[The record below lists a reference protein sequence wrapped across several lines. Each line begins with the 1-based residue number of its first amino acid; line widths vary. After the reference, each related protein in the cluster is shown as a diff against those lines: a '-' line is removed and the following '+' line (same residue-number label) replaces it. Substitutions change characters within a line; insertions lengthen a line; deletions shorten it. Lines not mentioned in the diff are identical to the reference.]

1 METFNFPEKVNRGGC
16 EIKTWT
22 LIFLLTCND
31 ECVCVFVL
39 YALQC
44 ASLWGWEEVEKQLLY
59 FSTEI
64 NHLSAKVQQ
73 HVYGLCLVTSW
84 PFANLYYPPKLL
96 TGCHFNPNISLK
108 FLKKD
113 SIFFSKVHAVHIF
126 IYIISI
132 LLEKCIT
139 KSCVWFLFYIKKNVT
154 STNSL
159 KSFWIFSL
167 WVTNIQYTNIL
178 KVTLWTWL
186 NS

>member
-139 KSCVWFLFYIKKNVT
+139 KSCVWFLFYIKKKCYFNQFPKKFLDFQLMGNKHT
-154 STNSL
+154 IYKHT
-159 KSFWIFSL
+159 
-167 WVTNIQYTNIL
+167 
-178 KVTLWTWL
+178 
-186 NS
+186 